1 MLGVKKIH
9 VTLFGILLYHMAL
22 AQKTSFSIA
31 FNSGLFSFHGAS
43 AASVSRINFDD
54 PSNRGYTNNP
64 YGTQGGLMYGVSG
77 NIRRIYGNG
86 LIVGLD
92 AGFESGSSRIHIEG
106 INGHKVSS
114 SYYLSADGT
123 TRLVSS
129 FLNFFPHGGIKLNFS
144 KVNFDLIGGM
154 DVAYCLNTLEKGK
167 ALAEVGA
174 NFTTWVERKTVGT
187 DFRPRIQIAAHYQK
201 MCIYLGYSHGLVNY
215 LAGYIGG
222 ENECYSRI
230 IRMGIGYQFF

>member
-31 FNSGLFSFHGAS
+31 FNSGLFSFFGAS
-43 AASVSRINFDD
+43 AASVSHINFDD

-64 YGTQGGLMYGVSG
+64 YGSQGGLVYGFSG
-77 NIRRIYGNG
+77 NISRINANG
-86 LIVGLD
+86 LIIGLD
-92 AGFESGSSRIHIEG
+92 AGFESGSSWIHIDG
-106 INGHKVSS
+106 IDGHKVSS
-114 SYYLSADGT
+114 TYYFSADGT

-129 FLNFFPHGGIKLNFS
+129 FVNLFPHGGIQLNFS
-144 KVNFDLIGGM
+144 KVRFDLIAGM

-187 DFRPRIQIAAHYQK
+187 DFRPRLQISAYYQK
-201 MCIYLGYSHGLVNY
+201 MYVYLGYSGGLVNY
-215 LAGYIGG
+215 RAGYIGG

-230 IRMGIGYQFF
+230 FRLGMGYQFF